1 MVLSRLGII
10 IHLSPLVCLSHL
22 HSALELNPKKKNVSD
37 IPSMVSG
44 SIQWI
49 HWENLL
55 PKMFLLHLFEK
66 TLIFFLG
73 HPRALAVV
81 ELCSG
86 HLWSSET
93 TPNTTMLRCLVPEI
107 CDHGHCGHKWNTG
120 QSYVFDGEKLFVM
133 VQNRYSIKRFM
144 KTQ

>member
-1 MVLSRLGII
+1 MVYSLSMYLDT
-10 IHLSPLVCLSHL
+10 L
-22 HSALELNPKKKNVSD
+22 HSALEQNPNKKNVSD

-49 HWENLL
+49 HWENIW

-93 TPNTTMLRCLVPEI
+93 TPNTMLQCLVPEI
-107 CDHGHCGHKWNTG
+107 CDHGHCGHHGHKSKYG
-120 QSYVFDGEKLFVM
+120 QNYWVFVNHFILYLFCTITNKFSLSV
-133 VQNRYSIKRFM
+133 IKN
-144 KTQ
+144 QI